1 MSPFR
6 SQRAVKVFLVIY
18 QNTLMTVSP
27 NPIALEEV
35 LRSKTIAAY
44 NFDYDKLMPTN
55 NVISVQLLK
64 LVKGKIRNRCLC

>member
-6 SQRAVKVFLVIY
+6 SQRVFKVLLAIY

-27 NPIALEEV
+27 NPIALEEI

-44 NFDYDKLMPTN
+44 SHDYDKLMPTN
-55 NVISVQLLK
+55 KVISVQLVS
-64 LVKGKIRNRCLC
+64 LVKGKIRNKCLY